1 MSDVLKSEIAQ
12 HVMKN
17 NIMKDDFGWTVP
29 VETVPLP
36 SKGVI
41 YSPDSILF
49 GKETL
54 QIKAMTAQEE
64 DILLSQALIKEG
76 TVIIHLIKSCL
87 IDKTVNVND
96 LIAGDRNALM
106 ISIRITGYGTQYP
119 VALNC
124 ENCGKKNELDI
135 NLADLGIKRL
145 SIEPI
150 ENGKNEF
157 SFLLPVTKKNVV
169 FKFLNANDERN
180 RQAKIDF
187 IEKHS
192 GGMRSNNITSFLE
205 ASIISIDG
213 IKDKNKITHFV
224 KNMPALDSKK
234 LRDYINDNS
243 PGIELEQEY
252 DCKFCSS
259 HNKFSLPINSNFFW
273 PRQ

>member
-87 IDKTVNVND
+87 VDKSVNVND

-124 ENCGKKNELDI
+124 ENCGKKNDLDI

-157 SFLLPVTKKNVV
+157 SFLLPVTKKNVI
-169 FKFLNANDERN
+169 FKFLDANDERN

-205 ASIISIDG
+205 ASIIAIDG
-213 IKDKNKITHFV
+213 IKDKDKISHFV

-243 PGIELEQEY
+243 PGIDLEQEY

>member
-124 ENCGKKNELDI
+124 ENCGKQNELDI